1 MELPI
6 LIIASLTLV
15 CVAIFLFLYFKTE
28 KKKKL
33 ARENELSELRSL
45 LTTVQGRVTEA
56 EQGLK
61 QQLQD
66 ISAKATTEFIQ
77 RFDTLTSNVRTAQD
91 QANQK
96 INSGFEQLQTE
107 NSVIQKDVDQKVND
121 IKSAFQKYSQQ
132 VENILST
139 YAQSNSEFKRDTEQL
154 KQQIQM
160 ELQNILKEIKTP
172 LELD

>member
-6 LIIASLTLV
+6 LVIALLTFV
-15 CVAIFLFLYFKTE
+15 CVAVFLFLYLKTE

-33 ARENELSELRSL
+33 AIENELSELRSL
-45 LTTVQGRVTEA
+45 LSTVQSRVTVA
-56 EQGLK
+56 EQGIYD
-61 QQLQD
+61 QLHN
-66 ISAKATTEFIQ
+66 ISAKATTEFTQ
-77 RFDTLTSNVRTAQD
+77 RFETLTSDVRTAQD

-107 NSVIQKDVDQKVND
+107 NSNIQKDINLKVID
-121 IKSAFQKYSQQ
+121 IKSVLQQYSQQ
-132 VENILST
+132 VENILSS
-139 YAQSNSEFKRDTEQL
+139 YAQSNSDFKRDTEQL
-154 KQQIQM
+154 KQQIQK